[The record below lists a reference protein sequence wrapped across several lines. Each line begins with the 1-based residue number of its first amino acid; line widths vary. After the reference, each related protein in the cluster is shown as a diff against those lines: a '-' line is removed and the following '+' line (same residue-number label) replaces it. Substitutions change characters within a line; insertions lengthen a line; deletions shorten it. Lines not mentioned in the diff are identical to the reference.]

1 MPWVCAM
8 RPCGP
13 GTANSLTAPVLVEIR
28 PIVICLFGMLQ
39 VNQRSPWK
47 SSQASCTPQPGIITD
62 GVPSDQSLPSFCTKF
77 GGRPASAS
85 SGTSY
90 SLYMTR
96 AASPGGA
103 RLELHLHAVLA
114 GTASL
119 GEIGR
124 KLLLVIIEDT
134 GRRPAGADVTCRRR

>member
-1 MPWVCAM
+1 MPWVCAI

-13 GTANSLTAPVLVEIR
+13 GTANSLTAPVLVAIR
-28 PIVICLFGMLQ
+28 PMVICLFGMLQ

-77 GGRPASAS
+77 AGSPASAS

-90 SLYMTR
+90 SLNTTR
-96 AASPGGA
+96 AASPVA
-103 RLELHLHAVLA
+103 RGSSFTFMPFSPGPRALA
-114 GTASL
+114 
-119 GEIGR
+119 R
-124 KLLLVIIEDT
+124 
-134 GRRPAGADVTCRRR
+134 